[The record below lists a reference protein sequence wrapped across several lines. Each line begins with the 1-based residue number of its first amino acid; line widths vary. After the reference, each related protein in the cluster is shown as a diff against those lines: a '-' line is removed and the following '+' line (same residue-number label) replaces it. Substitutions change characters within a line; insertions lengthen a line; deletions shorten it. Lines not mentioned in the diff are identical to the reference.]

1 MGGAGSFQE
10 GVLAFQ
16 LEDELIVKEG
26 RDVTVGLTYRRRKKA
41 SADKVTPSSASD

>member
-1 MGGAGSFQE
+1 MGGAGSFQ